1 MRGGIYPSKEAD
13 PLCSHIC
20 CCRYRHTTFGVSGL
34 LALVGLDWSRPLHQ
48 IDRALS
54 TTSFRLPSLSA
65 DQQLSQPHRFTAL
78 DLAAAASFPSS
89 PILHWSRRR
98 DVTVAVAGRGPPGPG
113 QLALS
118 LPPPSS
124 SEAANQKEDT
134 RCIGFTLGPA
144 RPKRP
149 HAGSRLHTLALSISV
164 GASHVPAQGSGSG

>member
-54 TTSFRLPSLSA
+54 TTSFRLSSLSA
-65 DQQLSQPHRFTAL
+65 DQQLSPPHRFTAL

-98 DVTVAVAGRGPPGPG
+98 DVTVAD
-113 QLALS
+113 
-118 LPPPSS
+118 
-124 SEAANQKEDT
+124 ANQSPAW
-134 RCIGFTLGPA
+134 RPARGMGFTFGPA

-149 HAGSRLHTLALSISV
+149 HAGFRLLTFNLYAPTVV
-164 GASHVPAQGSGSG
+164 GASHVAAQASGGS